1 MKRLFIEVAHE
12 SEGDRQ
18 SVERFCALMRGCKE
32 DGFFTDVVHDALAHQ
47 EELLEKIK
55 DSEEIYI
62 STAFIPQFP
71 GSNFGSPMLMNNMM
85 HYATEAGITGKK
97 LFIARS
103 PGGLMWDELNKN
115 LFLKCFEKNDI
126 YAIND
131 SDDDF
136 EKLDPN
142 VIAEEE
148 MI

>member
-12 SEGDRQ
+12 SEGDRK
-18 SVERFCALMRGCKE
+18 SVEAFCALMRGCKE

-55 DSEEIYI
+55 DSDEIYI
-62 STAFIPQFP
+62 STAFIPQFL

-103 PGGLMWDELNKN
+103 PAGLMWDELDKN
-115 LFLKCFEKNDI
+115 LLLKCFEKNEI

-131 SDDDF
+131 EYDDF
-136 EKLDPN
+136 EKLEPKQI
-142 VIAEEE
+142 VIDY
-148 MI
+148 M